1 MEDLNK
7 ELVTDFPLRSH
18 TKVLTHLVNKLIN
31 IILKPVNDT
40 ESPKTNNVLKIY
52 TAEIFFFLKKEKK
65 GFVVY

>member
-7 ELVTDFPLRSH
+7 ELVTDFPLRSQ

-52 TAEIFFFLKKEKK
+52 TAEIFFF
-65 GFVVY
+65 